1 MQPELLDHIKTVV
14 GPRGFLDEP
23 ADTAPYLVESR
34 DRFVGRCRAVVRPA
48 NTAEVAEVV
57 RLCNESGQ
65 TIVPQGGNTSLVG
78 GSIPFGTGEEIV
90 LSLGRMN
97 RIRELD
103 ALNHTIT
110 VEAGCVLQTVQQ
122 AALEADR
129 LLPLSFGAEGSCQ
142 IGGCLSTNA
151 GGTMTVRYG
160 NTRELVLGLE
170 VVLPDGRV
178 WDGLRRL
185 RKNNTGYDLKHLF
198 IGAEGTLGVITAAVL
213 KLVPRP
219 RQVQTAFVAVA
230 DPTTAIAL
238 LADLREATGDAL
250 TAFELIPRRGLDFAL
265 RHVAGLVDPL
275 AETYPWYV
283 LVEVSAGTGSGDL
296 RALFEA
302 GLGRSLESGLVLDA
316 AVAENTRQSRAFWQ
330 IREGLVEAQKY
341 EGGSLKND
349 VSVPVSRVA
358 DFIDLATRA
367 VEASVPGIRPV
378 TFGHVGDG
386 NIHFNLSQ
394 PEGADTA
401 TFMARW
407 DEIQTVVNDI
417 VRDLDGSISA
427 EHGIGRIKRQ
437 ELARLKS
444 PIELELMHTVKAAL
458 DPKGIMNPGKVLP
471 E

>member
-1 MQPELLDHIKTVV
+1 MQPELLDHLKTVV
-14 GPRGFLDEP
+14 GSRGFLDEA
-23 ADTAPYLVESR
+23 ADTAPYLAEAR
-34 DRFVGRCRAVVRPA
+34 GRFVGRCRAVVRPA
-48 NTAEVAEVV
+48 NTAEVAAVI
-57 RLCNESGQ
+57 RLCAEAGQ
-65 TIVPQGGNTSLVG
+65 PVVPQGGNTSLVG
-78 GSIPFGTGEEIV
+78 GSIPSTTGDEIV

-97 RIRELD
+97 RIRDLD

-122 AALEADR
+122 AALDADR

-185 RKNNTGYDLKHLF
+185 RKNNTGYDLKQLF
-198 IGAEGTLGVITAAVL
+198 IGAAGTLGVITAAVL

-219 RQVQTAFVAVA
+219 RQVQTAFVAMA
-230 DPTTAIAL
+230 DPVAAIAL

-250 TAFELIPRRGLDFAL
+250 TAFELIPRRGLEFAH
-265 RHVAGLVDPL
+265 RHVQGVVDPL
-275 AETYPWYV
+275 AEAHPWYA
-283 LVEVSAGTGSGDL
+283 LVEVGAGTAEGDL
-296 RALFEA
+296 RPVFEA
-302 GLGRSLESGLVLDA
+302 GLARGLETGLVLDA
-316 AVAENTRQSRAFWQ
+316 VIAESTRQSRAFWL
-330 IREGLVEAQKY
+330 IREGLVEAQKH

-349 VSVPVSRVA
+349 VAVPVSRVA
-358 DFIDLATRA
+358 AFIDEATRA
-367 VEASVPGIRPV
+367 VEACVPGIRPV
-378 TFGHVGDG
+378 VFGHVGDG

-401 TFMARW
+401 GFMARW

-417 VRDLDGSISA
+417 VRRLDGSISA

-437 ELARLKS
+437 ELVRVKS
-444 PIELELMHTVKAAL
+444 PVELDLMRAVKAAF
-458 DPKGIMNPGKVLP
+458 DPQGIVNPGTLLP
-471 E
+471 